1 MHQVVKKKLIL
12 WYQISNS
19 SIQNKFG
26 RNDKIICD
34 WFLRLETVCKIK
46 VEEIQI
52 IALPWFAVPSLMTNL
67 FS

>member
-1 MHQVVKKKLIL
+1 MRPEIEKKVIL

-19 SIQNKFG
+19 SYQKKFG
-26 RNDKIICD
+26 KNQKICD
-34 WFLRLETVCKIK
+34 WILRLETVCKIE
-46 VEEIQI
+46 VEEIEI